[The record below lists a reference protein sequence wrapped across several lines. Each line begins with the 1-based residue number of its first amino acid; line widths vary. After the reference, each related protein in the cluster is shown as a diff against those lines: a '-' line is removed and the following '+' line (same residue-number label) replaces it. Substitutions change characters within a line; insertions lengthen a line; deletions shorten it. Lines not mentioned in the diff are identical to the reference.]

1 MTLIAPASIITA
13 VCSSCRSMA
22 GNDGARQNRTAKVPS
37 QHDCTV
43 IELRAESGPAPVLA
57 SSCRCNIFGP
67 MLRQRCQPIPHRYRD
82 RRQGNLIGLSWFGGV
97 SRSHE
102 RMLEAETGVKPAR

>member
-43 IELRAESGPAPVLA
+43 IELRGAACPQHLQHRTYWRWQRAPLSCAEQQ
-57 SSCRCNIFGP
+57 
-67 MLRQRCQPIPHRYRD
+67 QRLYWQ
-82 RRQGNLIGLSWFGGV
+82 S
-97 SRSHE
+97 
-102 RMLEAETGVKPAR
+102 